1 MTSPKR
7 PDPLEPVLRE
17 SEAELK
23 RLLRET
29 CIAEANGVTDESSAA
44 IRHLEDTLLA
54 AAVAAEQTITLR
66 RHIREKNARG
76 EQASVR
82 AHEVAPIPVPVQK
95 EPSPAEGTPPSAERM
110 REFRDPQGRQWRAWS
125 VTPGRARGD
134 SSVGRYLGEY
144 HKGWICFETLDS
156 SARRRLP
163 CEQAAWR
170 DLTEDDLR
178 NLLEQAISAPPRKS
192 SAADH
197 ADTPAPG
204 KAS

>member
-44 IRHLEDTLLA
+44 IRRLEDTLLA
-54 AAVAAEQTITLR
+54 AAVAAEQTLKLR
-66 RHIREKNARG
+66 RHIREKSARG
-76 EQASVR
+76 EQAPVR
-82 AHEVAPIPVPVQK
+82 TDSAAPIPVPVQK
-95 EPSPAEGTPPSAERM
+95 EPGSAEGAPQSAERM

-134 SSVGRYLGEY
+134 SNVGRYLGEY

-156 SARRRLP
+156 SSRRRLP
-163 CEQAAWR
+163 CEQAAWS

-192 SAADH
+192 AVANH
-197 ADTPAPG
+197 ADAPSPE